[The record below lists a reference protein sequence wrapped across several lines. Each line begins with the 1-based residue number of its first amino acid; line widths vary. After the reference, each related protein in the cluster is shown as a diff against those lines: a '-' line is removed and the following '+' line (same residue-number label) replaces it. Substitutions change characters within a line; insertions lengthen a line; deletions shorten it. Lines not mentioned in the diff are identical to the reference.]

1 MKKIVLF
8 FLLNIVVFVGLCQE
22 VIDQVVAIV
31 GENPI
36 LYSEI
41 QGQNCNYFNKELNL
55 KMI

>member
-1 MKKIVLF
+1 MRKIIWCLF
-8 FLLNIVVFVGLCQE
+8 FNLLVQIGISQE

-41 QGQNCNYFNKELNL
+41 QGQK
-55 KMI
+55 